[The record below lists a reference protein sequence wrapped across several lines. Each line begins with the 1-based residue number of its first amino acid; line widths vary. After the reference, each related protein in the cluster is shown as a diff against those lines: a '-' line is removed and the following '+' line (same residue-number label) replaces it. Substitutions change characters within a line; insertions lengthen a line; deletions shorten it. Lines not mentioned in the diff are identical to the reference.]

1 MHFFWYDKIL
11 FSVNGQEILL
21 GPGNTD
27 LSASDRL
34 PHVLPSYHPLQC
46 QTGGNRRLPPVLDRT
61 MDLGS
66 GVQKLPFFRLGK
78 YIALLNK
85 FITKLWKG
93 K

>member
-1 MHFFWYDKIL
+1 MMHFFWYDKIL

-34 PHVLPSYHPLQC
+34 PHVLPSYHLIKC

-66 GVQKLPFFRLGK
+66 ACETF
-78 YIALLNK
+78 IA
-85 FITKLWKG
+85 TYG
-93 K
+93 THAQ